1 MKLILGPIIEREQI
15 PENLFARCIHP
26 ADIRDFEPVPVTLRV
41 LVIPPAGE
49 KTVREVEGHIG
60 SSAYFEGMD
69 FQRQPKTVDAK
80 NMTGQQTI
88 FWSSNNNN
96 GQEILFRPKAPD
108 YHMDTLQP
116 FAMAPAHGTWQPSK
130 VILLSFPY
138 GGKEERVALWRETLD
153 MIDQFKADWNT
164 MQYSDPI
171 PPVKLVMESAE
182 TLEKYLV
189 TAGYFKHKS
198 PYRYIHAARYL
209 RDLGFDIPEV

>member
-80 NMTGQQTI
+80 NMTGQTI
-88 FWSSNNNN
+88 FWSANNNN
-96 GQEILFRPKAPD
+96 GQEILFRPTAPD
-108 YHMDTLQP
+108 YHMDSLEA
-116 FAMAPAHGTWQPSK
+116 FAMAPAHSTWQPSK
-130 VILLSFPY
+130 VVLLSFPY
-138 GGKEERVALWRETLD
+138 GNKEERMSLWRETLD
-153 MIDQFKADWNT
+153 TVDQFHRDWNT
-164 MQYSDPI
+164 SLYSNPI
-171 PPVKLVMESAE
+171 PPVSLALESAE
-182 TLEKYLV
+182 TLEKYLA
-189 TAGYFKHKS
+189 TAGYFKYRN
-198 PYRYIHAARYL
+198 PYRYIHAVRYL
-209 RDLGFDIPEV
+209 RNMGFDIPEV